1 MRHARHRQDGGGIAV
16 DTPTIQ
22 GQRNVQVL
30 EVVEPPSHNPTMLV
44 LRPCV
49 QHDIAT
55 VAPQGHTLGQRG
67 RGREL

>member
-22 GQRNVQVL
+22 RQRNVQVL
-30 EVVEPPSHNPTMLV
+30 EVMSHRPVPPTMLV
-44 LRPCV
+44 LGGV
-49 QHDIAT
+49 QHGIAT